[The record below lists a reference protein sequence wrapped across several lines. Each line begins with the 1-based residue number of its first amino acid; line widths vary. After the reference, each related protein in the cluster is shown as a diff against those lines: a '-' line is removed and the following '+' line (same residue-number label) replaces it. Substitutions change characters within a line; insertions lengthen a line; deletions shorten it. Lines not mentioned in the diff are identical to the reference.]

1 MSTLETSACV
11 VYRNGLVHCSVC
23 APAKWTAAMVEQ
35 EVDEINPTGLDHR
48 WAVSQEATFKD
59 GEPNPCPCSDPAAD
73 RQHWLMVC

>member
-1 MSTLETSACV
+1 
-11 VYRNGLVHCSVC
+11 
-23 APAKWTAAMVEQ
+23 MVEQ